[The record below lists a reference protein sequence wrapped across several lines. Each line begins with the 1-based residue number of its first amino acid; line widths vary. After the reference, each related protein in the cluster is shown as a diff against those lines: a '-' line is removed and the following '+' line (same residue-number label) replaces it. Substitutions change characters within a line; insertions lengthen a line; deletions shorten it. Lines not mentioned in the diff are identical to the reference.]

1 MAQKKSQ
8 STKTNTNNGKWYS
21 RREEEFNNHVMLYG
35 KVKNIFVDTDKV
47 QKFSLEV
54 PKTTKNN
61 KTQLCWVS
69 IVNFDIDNPV
79 RDGDIL
85 SIEGHLV
92 SNNYDNKWTLEV
104 IADKIETK

>member
-1 MAQKKSQ
+1 MAQKKQTAKSN
-8 STKTNTNNGKWYS
+8 SNGKWYS
-21 RREEEFNNHVMLYG
+21 RREEEFNNYVMLYG

-69 IVNFDIDNPV
+69 IVNFDTENPV

-85 SIEGHLV
+85 TIEGHLV
-92 SNNYDNKWTLEV
+92 SNNYDNKWTLEA
-104 IADKIETK
+104 IADKIVTE